1 MNHYIWINTMK
12 LNPATGNMY
21 DFIDYTGN
29 AIRGNCP
36 HNCKYC
42 YMNQY
47 GYLGNIRLDEKELT
61 GKMKN
66 KKTGEVIEN
75 KFIFIGDSI
84 DMFADKIPAEW
95 IKAVLDYCDCFNN
108 KYLFQSKNP
117 KRILEF
123 INHSVFSKSVV
134 CTTIESN
141 FDYPLM
147 NNSPKIIDRVL
158 AMEKISNTQIIP
170 YQQDLFDTTILI
182 PRNIETYV
190 TIEPIMKFDLPI
202 LVDYIKRCN
211 PTQVNI
217 GANSKEYRIISFRED
232 EPSYDEV
239 IELINELSK
248 FTKVVLKDN
257 LKRLRKC

>member
-1 MNHYIWINTMK
+1 MK
-12 LNPATGNMY
+12 LNTATGNMY

-42 YMNQY
+42 FNKMR
-47 GYLGNIRLDEKELT
+47 GDLGNIELYKDELK
-61 GKMKN
+61 GKMA
-66 KKTGEVIEN
+66 EN
-75 KFIFIGDSI
+75 KFIFIGDVI
-84 DMFADKIPAEW
+84 DMFADEIPDDW
-95 IKAVLDYCDCFNN
+95 IRQILDYCNCFNN

-117 KRILEF
+117 KKILDF

-141 FDYPLM
+141 RYYPKLM
-147 NNSPKIIDRVL
+147 SNSPAIEDRVS

-170 YQQDLFDTTILI
+170 YQKDLFDTSILL

-202 LVDYIKRCN
+202 LVDQIKRCN

-217 GANSKEYRIISFRED
+217 GANSKEYIVSFRED
-232 EPSYDEV
+232 EPSYKEV
-239 IELINELSK
+239 TELINELSK
-248 FTKVVLKDN
+248 FTEVKKKSN
-257 LKRLRKC
+257 LGRLLRH